1 MRTNMRKLNLPIIK
15 GLLPAA
21 KWLTMDEYVRFVNFQ
36 YPHNRKA
43 HRAWEK
49 KAAVNV
55 PFTLK

>member
-1 MRTNMRKLNLPIIK
+1 MRKLNLPIIK